1 MYCKNCGK
9 PIFEGAVFCP
19 HCGVS
24 LATNTRPE
32 PVPVVLPQDDA
43 ESKSQG
49 SFWSQSDSAS
59 DSSAGAFTPPPPPP
73 PPMPPYIPDSSIKQ
87 ENGKEGFA
95 IASLVLGILGV
106 FSSSFGLTSILAI
119 IFGALGKS
127 SKKQGLAKAGLIL
140 GIIGL
145 VLAVLS
151 AIAVVVRFFTGGFLS
166 GSSFFE
172 EFLNEFAGEGLYF

>member
-32 PVPVVLPQDDA
+32 PVPIVLPQGDA
-43 ESKSQG
+43 EDKSQG
-49 SFWSQSDSAS
+49 SFWSHSDV
-59 DSSAGAFTPPPPPP
+59 SSAGAFTPPPPPP
-73 PPMPPYIPDSSIKQ
+73 PPMPPYIPDSNIKQ

-106 FSSSFGLTSILAI
+106 FSSSFGLASVLAI
-119 IFGALGKS
+119 IFGALGRK

-145 VLAVLS
+145 VFAVLS
-151 AIAVVVRFFTGGFLS
+151 VVAIIVRFFTGSFLS
-166 GSSFFE
+166 GSGFFE